1 MSLDYLLQN
10 AARLHEQGRLDEA
23 EAIYRRLLE
32 VNPEQTDVL
41 HLLGMIAMQRRS
53 FDSAIDMLYK
63 AVRLSPQT
71 DAYEFTLA
79 QVLQES
85 GRPKEALEHYKAVS
99 ARREYP
105 ETYHNMGIVYRF
117 LGDAEL
123 ARKMFEKAVEMRPDF
138 SSAYVNLA
146 LIARDGGDFAGA
158 LVLLDKAVAADPQNA
173 EAYAQ
178 QAVTRRLAGENE
190 RAVALYE
197 KALSL
202 AESPV
207 YYNGLGIAFENLNRT
222 DDAFNAYCRA
232 IELDPSC
239 ADAYSNRANVYVKY
253 GKHWQAED
261 DYKKAVKLDPQFASA
276 YNNLGA
282 LLYDHGRFEEALECY
297 RKAFII
303 NPKQAETCCNLAMA
317 VKEAGD
323 PAEAVGLY
331 FNALALNPALTEI
344 HHDLA
349 RTLYDLYGGTEPDCK
364 ETAVKLAQ
372 KWKQFFPDNPVAAH
386 VCAALQGDNP
396 PRAGDAYVE
405 TLFDSFAETFDAA
418 VGDLDYRVPE
428 LVAGYVKTLPVGL
441 RILDAGCGTGLNAA
455 ALKPR
460 AAKLSGVDLSAKM
473 LDAAGK
479 RGLYDA
485 LEKSDAVAFCHENPS
500 AFDLVVWADVAC
512 YFGDLTDLLAA
523 SARALAAGGR
533 VVFTVEK
540 AENPDGYALRP
551 SGRYVHGAAYV
562 ENALK
567 RAGFSGIALTDA
579 VLRRE
584 RGADVAGIFAAAE
597 KTGGD
602 AN

>member
-23 EAIYRRLLE
+23 EALYRRLLE
-32 VNPEQTDVL
+32 INPEQTDVL

-79 QVLQES
+79 QALQES

-99 ARREYP
+99 ARKEYP
-105 ETYHNMGIVYRF
+105 ETYHNMGIIYRF
-117 LGDAEL
+117 LGDTEL

-146 LIARDGGDFAGA
+146 LIARDGGDSSGA
-158 LVLLDKAVAADPQNA
+158 LALLDKAVAADPQNA

-178 QAVTRRLAGENE
+178 QAVTHRLAGENE

-207 YYNGLGIAFENLNRT
+207 YYNGLGIALENLNRT

-239 ADAYSNRANVYVKY
+239 ADAYNNRANVYVKY

-282 LLYDHGRFEEALECY
+282 LLYDRGRFEEALECY

-405 TLFDSFAETFDAA
+405 TLFDSFAQTFDAA

-428 LVAGYVKTLPVGL
+428 LVAGHAQTLPAGL

-455 ALKPR
+455 ALKTR
-460 AAKLSGVDLSAKM
+460 AAKLTGVDLSAKM
-473 LDAAGK
+473 LDAARK

-485 LEKSDAVAFCHENPS
+485 LEKSDAVAFCNENPS
-500 AFDLVVWADVAC
+500 MFDLVVWADVAC

-540 AENPDGYALRP
+540 AESPDGYALRP

-567 RAGFSGIALTDA
+567 RAGFSEIRLTDV

-602 AN
+602 SN

>member
-1 MSLDYLLQN
+1 MLRGDGEFRGVFCPTKKAGKLPACVCEIKSICRCAKQKLLRAVFGRAIAFLPVDRPFFIGAFADRVLFPRRGGYFGVARQN
-10 AARLHEQGRLDEA
+10 GFA
-23 EAIYRRLLE
+23 
-32 VNPEQTDVL
+32 
-41 HLLGMIAMQRRS
+41 
-53 FDSAIDMLYK
+53 
-63 AVRLSPQT
+63 
-71 DAYEFTLA
+71 A
-79 QVLQES
+79 QV
-85 GRPKEALEHYKAVS
+85 GNHAVG
-99 ARREYP
+99 AFRRRQQ
-105 ETYHNMGIVYRF
+105 GV
-117 LGDAEL
+117 
-123 ARKMFEKAVEMRPDF
+123 AVHFGVAFD
-138 SSAYVNLA
+138 
-146 LIARDGGDFAGA
+146 DGG
-158 LVLLDKAVAADPQNA
+158 
-173 EAYAQ
+173 
-178 QAVTRRLAGENE
+178 
-190 RAVALYE
+190 
-197 KALSL
+197 
-202 AESPV
+202 
-207 YYNGLGIAFENLNRT
+207 AF
-222 DDAFNAYCRA
+222 DAFNAYCRA

-282 LLYDHGRFEEALECY
+282 LLYDHGRFEEAVECY

-428 LVAGYVKTLPVGL
+428 LVAGYVKTLPAGL

-460 AAKLSGVDLSAKM
+460 AAKLTGVDLSAKM

-540 AENPDGYALRP
+540 AENPDGYALRL

-584 RGADVAGIFAAAE
+584 RGADVAGVFAAAE